1 MERAKLALGRAL
13 LARGDGLAQ
22 EIIWDRDEEG
32 TLVSLARELHVPKS
46 AIKVVHRS
54 DLGRRRNRARGE
66 GRLMVQGCEITE
78 GLGDGAKAG
87 RNPLRREPTERRQL
101 YREVLEVLV
110 LVGFVVPRLAGRL
123 ARVRETIRLLFRD
136 GSEAGACTRR
146 RTSHLTASITVAT
159 ALGAAELA
167 CGRGSTE

>member
-1 MERAKLALGRAL
+1 
-13 LARGDGLAQ
+13 
-22 EIIWDRDEEG
+22 
-32 TLVSLARELHVPKS
+32 
-46 AIKVVHRS
+46 
-54 DLGRRRNRARGE
+54 
-66 GRLMVQGCEITE
+66 MVQGGCEITE
-78 GLGDGAKAG
+78 GLADSSKAG
-87 RNPLRREPTERRQL
+87 RNPLRRELTERRQL
-101 YREVLEVLV
+101 CREVLILA
-110 LVGFVVPRLAGRL
+110 GFVVPRLVGRL